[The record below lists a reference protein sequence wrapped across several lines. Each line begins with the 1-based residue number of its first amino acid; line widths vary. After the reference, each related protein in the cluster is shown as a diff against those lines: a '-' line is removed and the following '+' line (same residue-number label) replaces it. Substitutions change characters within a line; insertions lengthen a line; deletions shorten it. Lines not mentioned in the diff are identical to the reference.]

1 MDSKSLIQE
10 IRSMLKFN
18 DAPESVEMAS
28 AVLTDGTVIK
38 WEGELAVGTAIL
50 VETAEGDIPAPDGT
64 HEVEGGMLVT
74 TVGGVVTEVVEPSPE
89 VEVEASQEFATIEE
103 VKKFFEKEKFE
114 ADLVSL
120 GKVVKFMFNDM
131 YGYRIKQ
138 DQIENELQTL
148 APLVSAFEKIEKSQ
162 NSISEAFSKTVDL
175 VERVANLPSA
185 EPTKAPEALS
195 KKEQQFANI
204 VKLAQQLKNK

>member
-38 WEGELAVGTAIL
+38 WEGELMVGTAVM

-74 TVGGVVTEVVEPSPE
+74 TVGGVVSEIVEPSEEIE
-89 VEVEASQEFATIEE
+89 VTIEASQEFATIEKFNE
-103 VKKFFEKEKFE
+103 VVTNLESKIAQLTEQFESVI
-114 ADLVSL
+114 AQL
-120 GKVVKFMFNDM
+120 N
-131 YGYRIKQ
+131 KQ
-138 DQIENELQTL
+138 
-148 APLVSAFEKIEKSQ
+148 
-162 NSISEAFSKTVDL
+162 SEAFSKTVDL
-175 VERVANLPSA
+175 VEKVANLPSA
-185 EPTKAPEALS
+185 EPTKAPEVLS